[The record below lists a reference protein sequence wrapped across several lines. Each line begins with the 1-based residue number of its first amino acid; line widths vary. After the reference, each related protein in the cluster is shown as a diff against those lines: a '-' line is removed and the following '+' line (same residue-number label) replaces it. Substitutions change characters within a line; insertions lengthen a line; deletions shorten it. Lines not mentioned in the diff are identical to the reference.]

1 MSHQHDLNAMT
12 RPNDLRTQLESVCR
26 AYEKAWE
33 NNENPDIQSF
43 ARQVPT
49 GGQADA
55 IAILILLDVKLRL
68 AAGEKLLPQSY
79 IARFPGHESTIET
92 AFGSFETPVSDLM
105 SVGEQSSSEQADYPR
120 KLGRY
125 EVVSELGAG
134 GFGVVCLARDV
145 TLERMVALKF
155 GLRSKFRTDAH
166 VSAFIREA
174 RTIAQ
179 LQHPSIVTIHDVLQV
194 DQWLCIVQQFVD
206 DGDLRQH
213 LKAGPFP
220 FVRTIEICRQL
231 ASGLAFSHSRG
242 FVHCDIKPAN
252 ILMDKS
258 GNPYIADFGLAIHEV
273 NRIENGARAGT
284 PRYMP
289 PEVVMGETHRI
300 DGRADIWSLGVMM
313 YEMLTGVSPFRGTTQ
328 DELFDQIRYS
338 EPRQPRSLVSSLPRE
353 LERICLK
360 CLSKSVL
367 ERYRTAQ
374 ELCDDLEHWTAE
386 PDSGTAG
393 PGVLSTRVLTDDMD
407 SMRSERD
414 PSFAASSG
422 ASAAIRVVPRGL
434 QSYNE
439 HDAEFFL
446 QLIPG
451 PRDREGFPESVRFW
465 RNWVH
470 DSDPNINSV
479 GLLYGPSG
487 SGKSSFIKAGLL
499 PRLPN
504 DVLVVYVEAT
514 HNETETRLLRELRKK
529 LPALPRDVTLA
540 RALEQIRDGK
550 FLPYGKK
557 LLLVFDQ
564 FEQWLNDRVITTQEE
579 LVRGLRHCD
588 GERVRA
594 LILIRDDFWLPAN
607 RLMHELDVE
616 LNLGRNAKLIDLFD
630 TTHARK
636 VLYEFGCSY
645 GVLPRDVGQLNK
657 SQRRFIREAV
667 AGLAEQDRVVSVRL
681 AIFAEMFRDR
691 PWTVA
696 ELNRVGGAQGVGYK
710 FLEGAF
716 DSVHSNPQNRAL
728 QREARLL
735 LEALVPVG
743 GQQIRGRMLPL
754 ETLRDACGMNNRPV
768 EFNALLKVLDSDLRL
783 ITPIGVTTGEES
795 TKTEGNPT
803 THYQL
808 THDFLVGSLRDWLTQ
823 KKRSTRRGRA
833 ELCLADRAESWTLK
847 PENRHLPTAL
857 EFLNIRTWTKAAR
870 WTPPQGQMMRVA
882 TTYYGL
888 RLLLTLCLSCLF
900 GWGLFAFLEARHA
913 DNLVEKLMQAETS
926 EVPKNMQE
934 ISEVRNVRSRIEY
947 QLTSGQS
954 LDARQ
959 KLHLELGKWLSDP
972 SDSRFI
978 CEKLPDLTSLET
990 KVVTEVTRGNSEQ
1003 LVKAGKSLLDGGTL
1017 SAPQRVA
1024 VFAAMAQWDSDSN
1037 LWETLGPLVAQDIVL
1052 QSRYELVGWVDLL
1065 KPVADDM
1072 LPTLTQ
1078 MIREAETTPE
1088 LPLDIYAILKDAS
1101 TEKNGPLWRA
1111 LDSVPPRVDLD
1122 KDVYVRRSIQQAR
1135 LAAALIRMGERDG
1148 RLWNFLRS
1156 DENLTRRSYMIEYF
1170 PLYKVDPEVLV
1181 DQLEKNSEPQIIA
1194 ALLMGLGSY
1203 PDRLQLPER
1212 LFPFVESSCFTS
1224 RDGFVRGCAEWLYR
1238 VCDRPIPKTN
1248 RAIDGANWM
1257 PIPVDG
1263 VDLNLVR
1270 VKAPGAFKL
1279 GSGKEV
1285 FLNDHFWIS
1294 STEVPIS
1301 AYRKFEP
1308 NYPLPK
1314 FDPLYNTEPITDS
1327 HPACV
1332 NGNHLAE
1339 YCNWLSE
1346 QCGIPPSEYCFEEIP
1361 ESELDFEPNGIRN
1374 MRLVADWQQKR
1385 GYRLPSEAEWE
1396 WACQSET
1403 PNSWNFGRSG
1413 EHFIMQHYVWNR
1425 ENAARELATRAV
1437 GRLKPNRLGLFD
1449 FHGNAYDIVIN
1460 MEEGDPKAVLRAK
1473 GGSVFGFDS
1482 DPSSVSQSYSLSN
1495 LSAQIRYTSFRVF
1508 RLN

>member
-1 MSHQHDLNAMT
+1 MNHQDDLNIMT
-12 RPNDLRTQLESVCR
+12 RPNDLRAQLEAVCR

-43 ARQVPT
+43 AQRVPT
-49 GGQADA
+49 GGRADA

-79 IARFPGHESTIET
+79 IARFPGHESAVET
-92 AFGSFETPVSDLM
+92 AFGSLETPVSDLM
-105 SVGEQSSSEQADYPR
+105 SVGEQSNSDQADYPR
-120 KLGRY
+120 TLGRY
-125 EVVSELGAG
+125 EVVSELGVG

-179 LQHPSIVTIHDVLQV
+179 LQHPAIVTIHDVLQV

-213 LKAGPFP
+213 LMAGPLP
-220 FVRTIEICRQL
+220 FARTIEICRQL
-231 ASGLAFSHSRG
+231 ASGLAFSHCRG

-252 ILMDKS
+252 ILLDKS

-273 NRIENGARAGT
+273 NREVGPSARAGT
-284 PRYMP
+284 PRYMS
-289 PEVVMGETHRI
+289 PEVVMGESHRI
-300 DGRADIWSLGVMM
+300 DGRTDIWSLGVVM

-328 DELFDQIRYS
+328 EELFDQIRYS

-386 PDSGTAG
+386 PNSGTAG
-393 PGVLSTRVLTDDMD
+393 PGLESTRILPDDLD

-414 PSFAASSG
+414 PSFAASD
-422 ASAAIRVVPRGL
+422 AIRVIPRGL

-451 PRDREGFPESVRFW
+451 PRDREGFPESIRFW
-465 RNWVH
+465 RNWVQ
-470 DSDPNINSV
+470 DSDPTINSV

-514 HNETETRLLRELRKK
+514 HTETETRLLRELRKK
-529 LPALPRDVTLA
+529 LPTLPRDVTFS

-630 TTHARK
+630 TMHARK

-645 GVLPRDVGQLNK
+645 GVLPRDVSQLNK

-696 ELNRVGGAQGVGYK
+696 ELSRVGGAQGVGYK

-716 DSVHSNPQNRAL
+716 DSIHSNPQNRAL

-783 ITPIGVTTGEES
+783 ITPIGVATGEES

-833 ELCLADRAESWTLK
+833 ELCLEDRAESWTFK

-870 WTPPQGQMMRVA
+870 WTPQQGQMMRVA
-882 TTYYGL
+882 TKYYGL
-888 RLLLTLCLSCLF
+888 RLLLSLFLSCLF

-913 DNLVEKLMQAETS
+913 DNFVAQLMQAETS
-926 EVPKNMQE
+926 EVPKIVQE
-934 ISEVRNVRSRIEY
+934 ISKVPNVRSRIDNLLANE
-947 QLTSGQS
+947 QS

-959 KLHLELGKWLSDP
+959 KLHLELGRWLFDP
-972 SDSRFI
+972 SNCRFI
-978 CEKLPDLTSLET
+978 CERMPDLTSLET
-990 KVVTEVTRGNSEQ
+990 RVVTEVTHGKSES
-1003 LVKAGKSLLDGGTL
+1003 LVQAGKSLLDGGTL
-1017 SAPQRVA
+1017 SARQRVA
-1024 VFAAMAQWDSDSN
+1024 VIAALAQWDSKSD
-1037 LWETLGPLVAQDIVL
+1037 LWATLGPLVAQDIIS

-1065 KPVADDM
+1065 KPVADAL

-1088 LPLDIYAILKDAS
+1088 VPLDIYSILKDAT
-1101 TEKNGPLWRA
+1101 TEKNGHLWRD
-1111 LDSVPPRVDLD
+1111 LDSMPPRSDLEED
-1122 KDVYVRRSIQQAR
+1122 EYVRRSIQQAR
-1135 LAAALIRMGERDG
+1135 LAVALIRMGERQE
-1148 RLWNFLRS
+1148 RLWNYLRS

-1181 DQLEKNSEPQIIA
+1181 DQLEKNSEPQIIG

-1203 PDRLQLPER
+1203 PDRSQLPRR

-1257 PIPVDG
+1257 PIPLDG

-1270 VKAPGAFKL
+1270 VQAPGVFKM

-1285 FLNDHFWIS
+1285 VLNNHFWIS

-1301 AYRKFEP
+1301 AYRKLDP

-1314 FDPLYNTEPITDS
+1314 FAPLYNTEPITDS
-1327 HPACV
+1327 HPV
-1332 NGNHLAE
+1332 VLYGNQMAE
-1339 YCNWLSE
+1339 YCNWLS
-1346 QCGIPPSEYCFEEIP
+1346 QQHGIPTSEYCFEEIP
-1361 ESELDFEPNGIRN
+1361 ANELEFAPNGIRN

-1403 PNSWNFGRSG
+1403 PSSWNFGRSG
-1413 EHFIMQHYVWNR
+1413 ERFIMQQYVWNR
-1425 ENAARELATRAV
+1425 ENAGRELATRAV

-1449 FHGNAYDIVIN
+1449 FHGNGED
-1460 MEEGDPKAVLRAK
+1460 MVLNLEQDDRNSCYLTK
-1473 GGSVFGFDS
+1473 GGCVFSFDS
-1482 DPSSVSQSYSLSN
+1482 DPSIVAKQLSGN
-1495 LSAQIRYTSFRVF
+1495 ANNPYISHRVL
-1508 RLN
+1508 RLE